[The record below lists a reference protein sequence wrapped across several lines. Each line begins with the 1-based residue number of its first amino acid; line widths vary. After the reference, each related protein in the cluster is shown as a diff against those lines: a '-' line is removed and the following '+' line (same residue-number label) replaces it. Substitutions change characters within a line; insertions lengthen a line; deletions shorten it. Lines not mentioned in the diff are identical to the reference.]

1 MVQKEQ
7 EKGWDFGLDP
17 LLLPSSSESLTAPHP
32 SKGASLGE
40 APGFSD
46 EDPWVCLKRINH
58 NKVPLPTLILLHFT
72 EVFARSQIVSILVL
86 NAIEKQKSHT

>member
-1 MVQKEQ
+1 MCLGIYWASRDSVMVQKEQ

-46 EDPWVCLKRINH
+46 EDP
-58 NKVPLPTLILLHFT
+58 
-72 EVFARSQIVSILVL
+72 
-86 NAIEKQKSHT
+86 